1 LTTSR
6 KDIKKIIDEIE
17 STGVN
22 VLDWYMNKHIIFRVE
37 NPITGTIKLIS
48 VAGSPKSRGVYH
60 EIRSS
65 VRKVFRK
72 EGEILIKRG

>member
-1 LTTSR
+1 MTISR
-6 KDIKKIIDEIE
+6 KEIKKITIEIE
-17 STGVN
+17 STGVD
-22 VLDWYMNKHIIFRVE
+22 VLDWYINKHVIFTVE

-48 VAGSPKSRGVYH
+48 VAGSPKSKGVYH

>member
-1 LTTSR
+1 LTISR
-6 KDIKKIIDEIE
+6 KEIKKITIEIE
-17 STGVN
+17 STGVD
-22 VLDWYMNKHIIFRVE
+22 VLDWYINKHVIFTVE

-48 VAGSPKSRGVYH
+48 VAGSPKSKGVYH